1 MRKSISVAFFSLVST
16 LMVLGIVLM
25 GASEWVLFKNYFA
38 KDRYETLDQ
47 VVGVTQ
53 RTAQYL
59 VQQAELP
66 EGDELDALSTKLEI
80 IGESAEAYLFF
91 TDNDGRVMIASSP
104 DKLESL
110 TVPEEMMEKIDASDA
125 DYYHVFG
132 TLGGMLDGKS
142 YITVSEMRNENGQP
156 SGYLFLCS
164 SGEQL
169 TQFKQQ
175 FWSNF
180 LLSACVMLLCA
191 SILTKILMRQLTDP
205 LQKVTDAAQ
214 RFGGGDLSVRV
225 EGVEGEGEA
234 ADLARTFN
242 RMADN
247 IQMNDNSRG
256 QFMGNI
262 AHELRTPMTTIK
274 GFVDGILD
282 GTIPPDMQNHYLQL
296 VSEETGRLARLIQN
310 MLDLSKLESGEYQ
323 VNARMFNIW
332 ETITGVALSAEQRI
346 NDGMI
351 DIDGLTMDEKVL
363 VYADPDLIHQVVYNL
378 LDNAIKFTPAGGT
391 IRFGVEKLGPE
402 AEISIWNS
410 GQGISP
416 EALPYVFQRFYKE
429 DRSRGL
435 HARGAGLGLNICK
448 VLVNLSGGQIRVES
462 QQGEWCRFVFTLP
475 TVAPN
480 PGGITCD
487 YKCTTIADKN
497 VYRLDLETGKICNIP
512 VEENAVVIRLGSFES
527 QWIQISNNGT
537 DNKISHNSIR
547 PEITIPLDAEWKMK
561 PLGKNFCR
569 FGYVDMSLNRIE
581 WENVEV
587 KTFIEQCD
595 STKLLEKQQLR
606 FSGAFGTPKKIT
618 PAYPLACWYRV
629 EFQMNEVPEDICI
642 FMDRETMAGSYQLF
656 INGKKADQK
665 DWYDVFV
672 NDKNNQALNI
682 YSMVKEGKNSIEIQM
697 NIEKDEDG
705 LRDPLY
711 LWGSFGVTETAGIP
725 LLTKQPETGCPDRHW
740 CKGFPYYSGTME
752 YETCMKLEIPVTEQ
766 QVNCFDIKLGFQ
778 VPTYD
783 CIETRING
791 VSLGVKAYT
800 PYVWQ
805 CPRDVL
811 QKDENIITIAV
822 TNTLA
827 NMLDGTYFDYDS
839 QKLVNIEP

>member
-110 TVPEEMMEKIDASDA
+110 IVPEEMMEKIDASDA

-282 GTIPPDMQNHYLQL
+282 GTIPPELQNHYLQL

-332 ETITGVALSAEQRI
+332 ETLTGVALAAEQRI

-351 DIDGLTMDEKVL
+351 ELEGLTMDEKVL
-363 VYADPDLIHQVVYNL
+363 VYADPDLIHQVAYNL

-391 IRFGVEKLGPE
+391 IRFSVEKLGPE

-416 EALPYVFQRFYKE
+416 EALPYVFERFYKE

-435 HARGAGLGLNICK
+435 HARGSGLGLNICK

-475 TVAPN
+475 TCSPN
-480 PGGITCD
+480 PGGM
-487 YKCTTIADKN
+487 K
-497 VYRLDLETGKICNIP
+497 RLPDAAGQPGAVEDPASMKP
-512 VEENAVVIRLGSFES
+512 VE
-527 QWIQISNNGT
+527 
-537 DNKISHNSIR
+537 
-547 PEITIPLDAEWKMK
+547 
-561 PLGKNFCR
+561 
-569 FGYVDMSLNRIE
+569 
-581 WENVEV
+581 
-587 KTFIEQCD
+587 
-595 STKLLEKQQLR
+595 
-606 FSGAFGTPKKIT
+606 
-618 PAYPLACWYRV
+618 
-629 EFQMNEVPEDICI
+629 
-642 FMDRETMAGSYQLF
+642 
-656 INGKKADQK
+656 
-665 DWYDVFV
+665 
-672 NDKNNQALNI
+672 
-682 YSMVKEGKNSIEIQM
+682 
-697 NIEKDEDG
+697 
-705 LRDPLY
+705 
-711 LWGSFGVTETAGIP
+711 
-725 LLTKQPETGCPDRHW
+725 
-740 CKGFPYYSGTME
+740 
-752 YETCMKLEIPVTEQ
+752 
-766 QVNCFDIKLGFQ
+766 
-778 VPTYD
+778 
-783 CIETRING
+783 
-791 VSLGVKAYT
+791 
-800 PYVWQ
+800 
-805 CPRDVL
+805 
-811 QKDENIITIAV
+811 
-822 TNTLA
+822 
-827 NMLDGTYFDYDS
+827 
-839 QKLVNIEP
+839 

>member
-282 GTIPPDMQNHYLQL
+282 GTIPPEMQNHYLQL

-332 ETITGVALSAEQRI
+332 ETLTGVALAAEQRI

-351 DIDGLTMDEKVL
+351 ELEGLTMDEKVL

-391 IRFGVEKLGPE
+391 IRFSVEKLGPE

-416 EALPYVFQRFYKE
+416 EALPYVFERFYKE

-435 HARGAGLGLNICK
+435 HARGSGLGLNICK
-448 VLVNLSGGQIRVES
+448 VLVNLAGGQIRVES

-475 TVAPN
+475 TCSPN
-480 PGGITCD
+480 PGGM
-487 YKCTTIADKN
+487 K
-497 VYRLDLETGKICNIP
+497 RLPDAAGQPGAVEEPASMKP
-512 VEENAVVIRLGSFES
+512 VE
-527 QWIQISNNGT
+527 
-537 DNKISHNSIR
+537 
-547 PEITIPLDAEWKMK
+547 
-561 PLGKNFCR
+561 
-569 FGYVDMSLNRIE
+569 
-581 WENVEV
+581 
-587 KTFIEQCD
+587 
-595 STKLLEKQQLR
+595 
-606 FSGAFGTPKKIT
+606 
-618 PAYPLACWYRV
+618 
-629 EFQMNEVPEDICI
+629 
-642 FMDRETMAGSYQLF
+642 
-656 INGKKADQK
+656 
-665 DWYDVFV
+665 
-672 NDKNNQALNI
+672 
-682 YSMVKEGKNSIEIQM
+682 
-697 NIEKDEDG
+697 
-705 LRDPLY
+705 
-711 LWGSFGVTETAGIP
+711 
-725 LLTKQPETGCPDRHW
+725 
-740 CKGFPYYSGTME
+740 
-752 YETCMKLEIPVTEQ
+752 
-766 QVNCFDIKLGFQ
+766 
-778 VPTYD
+778 
-783 CIETRING
+783 
-791 VSLGVKAYT
+791 
-800 PYVWQ
+800 
-805 CPRDVL
+805 
-811 QKDENIITIAV
+811 
-822 TNTLA
+822 
-827 NMLDGTYFDYDS
+827 
-839 QKLVNIEP
+839 

>member
-142 YITVSEMRNENGQP
+142 YITVSEMRNEHGQP

-191 SILTKILMRQLTDP
+191 SILTKLLMRKLTDP

-225 EGVEGEGEA
+225 EGVEGEGEV

-247 IQMNDNSRG
+247 IQTNDNSRG

-274 GFVDGILD
+274 GFIDGILD

-332 ETITGVALSAEQRI
+332 ETLTGVALSAEQRI

-363 VYADPDLIHQVVYNL
+363 VYADPDLIHQVAYNL

-391 IRFGVEKLGPE
+391 IRFGVERLGPE
-402 AEISIWNS
+402 VEVSIWNS

-429 DRSRGL
+429 DQSRGL

-462 QQGEWCRFVFTLP
+462 KQGEWCRFVFTLP
-475 TVAPN
+475 VQPPN
-480 PGGITCD
+480 PGGM
-487 YKCTTIADKN
+487 K
-497 VYRLDLETGKICNIP
+497 RLPDESGRP
-512 VEENAVVIRLGSFES
+512 GAVEDPAS
-527 QWIQISNNGT
+527 
-537 DNKISHNSIR
+537 
-547 PEITIPLDAEWKMK
+547 MK
-561 PLGKNFCR
+561 P
-569 FGYVDMSLNRIE
+569 VD
-581 WENVEV
+581 
-587 KTFIEQCD
+587 
-595 STKLLEKQQLR
+595 
-606 FSGAFGTPKKIT
+606 
-618 PAYPLACWYRV
+618 
-629 EFQMNEVPEDICI
+629 
-642 FMDRETMAGSYQLF
+642 
-656 INGKKADQK
+656 
-665 DWYDVFV
+665 
-672 NDKNNQALNI
+672 
-682 YSMVKEGKNSIEIQM
+682 
-697 NIEKDEDG
+697 
-705 LRDPLY
+705 
-711 LWGSFGVTETAGIP
+711 
-725 LLTKQPETGCPDRHW
+725 
-740 CKGFPYYSGTME
+740 
-752 YETCMKLEIPVTEQ
+752 
-766 QVNCFDIKLGFQ
+766 
-778 VPTYD
+778 
-783 CIETRING
+783 
-791 VSLGVKAYT
+791 
-800 PYVWQ
+800 
-805 CPRDVL
+805 
-811 QKDENIITIAV
+811 
-822 TNTLA
+822 
-827 NMLDGTYFDYDS
+827 
-839 QKLVNIEP
+839 

>member
-110 TVPEEMMEKIDASDA
+110 TVPEEMMEKIDTSDA

-132 TLGGMLDGKS
+132 TLDGMLDGKS
-142 YITVSEMRNENGQP
+142 YITVSEMRNEHGQP

-225 EGVEGEGEA
+225 EGVEGEGEV

-332 ETITGVALSAEQRI
+332 ETLTGVALSAEQRI

-351 DIDGLTMDEKVL
+351 DLEGLTMDEKVL
-363 VYADPDLIHQVVYNL
+363 VYADPDLIHQVAYNI

-391 IRFGVEKLGPE
+391 IKFHVEKLGPE
-402 AEISIWNS
+402 VEISIWNS

-462 QQGEWCRFVFTLP
+462 QQGEWCQFVFTLP
-475 TVAPN
+475 ATPPN
-480 PGGITCD
+480 PSGM
-487 YKCTTIADKN
+487 K
-497 VYRLDLETGKICNIP
+497 RLPDESGQPVP
-512 VEENAVVIRLGSFES
+512 VEDPAS
-527 QWIQISNNGT
+527 
-537 DNKISHNSIR
+537 
-547 PEITIPLDAEWKMK
+547 MK
-561 PLGKNFCR
+561 P
-569 FGYVDMSLNRIE
+569 
-581 WENVEV
+581 
-587 KTFIEQCD
+587 
-595 STKLLEKQQLR
+595 
-606 FSGAFGTPKKIT
+606 
-618 PAYPLACWYRV
+618 
-629 EFQMNEVPEDICI
+629 
-642 FMDRETMAGSYQLF
+642 
-656 INGKKADQK
+656 
-665 DWYDVFV
+665 V
-672 NDKNNQALNI
+672 N
-682 YSMVKEGKNSIEIQM
+682 
-697 NIEKDEDG
+697 
-705 LRDPLY
+705 
-711 LWGSFGVTETAGIP
+711 
-725 LLTKQPETGCPDRHW
+725 
-740 CKGFPYYSGTME
+740 
-752 YETCMKLEIPVTEQ
+752 
-766 QVNCFDIKLGFQ
+766 
-778 VPTYD
+778 
-783 CIETRING
+783 
-791 VSLGVKAYT
+791 
-800 PYVWQ
+800 
-805 CPRDVL
+805 
-811 QKDENIITIAV
+811 
-822 TNTLA
+822 
-827 NMLDGTYFDYDS
+827 
-839 QKLVNIEP
+839 

>member
-1 MRKSISVAFFSLVST
+1 MRKSISTAFFSLVST

-25 GASEWVLFKNYFA
+25 GFSEWVLFKGYFA

-47 VVGVTQ
+47 VVGVAE

-59 VQQAELP
+59 VQKAALP
-66 EGDELDALSTKLEI
+66 EGDELEALSTKLEI

-142 YITVSEMRNENGQP
+142 YITVSEMRNEHGQP

-191 SILTKILMRQLTDP
+191 SILTKLLMRKLTDP

-225 EGVEGEGEA
+225 EGVEGEGEV

-247 IQMNDNSRG
+247 IQTNDNSRG

-332 ETITGVALSAEQRI
+332 ETLTGVALSAEQRI

-351 DIDGLTMDEKVL
+351 ELEGLTMDEKVL
-363 VYADPDLIHQVVYNL
+363 VYADPDLIHQVAYNL

-391 IRFGVEKLGPE
+391 IKFKVEKLGPE
-402 AEISIWNS
+402 VEVSIWNS

-416 EALPYVFQRFYKE
+416 EALPHVFQRFYKE

-462 QQGEWCRFVFTLP
+462 QQGEWCQFVFTLP
-475 TVAPN
+475 TCPPN
-480 PGGITCD
+480 PGEI
-487 YKCTTIADKN
+487 K
-497 VYRLDLETGKICNIP
+497 RLPDESGRPVP
-512 VEENAVVIRLGSFES
+512 VEDPAS
-527 QWIQISNNGT
+527 
-537 DNKISHNSIR
+537 
-547 PEITIPLDAEWKMK
+547 MK
-561 PLGKNFCR
+561 P
-569 FGYVDMSLNRIE
+569 VD
-581 WENVEV
+581 
-587 KTFIEQCD
+587 
-595 STKLLEKQQLR
+595 
-606 FSGAFGTPKKIT
+606 
-618 PAYPLACWYRV
+618 
-629 EFQMNEVPEDICI
+629 
-642 FMDRETMAGSYQLF
+642 
-656 INGKKADQK
+656 
-665 DWYDVFV
+665 
-672 NDKNNQALNI
+672 
-682 YSMVKEGKNSIEIQM
+682 
-697 NIEKDEDG
+697 
-705 LRDPLY
+705 
-711 LWGSFGVTETAGIP
+711 
-725 LLTKQPETGCPDRHW
+725 
-740 CKGFPYYSGTME
+740 
-752 YETCMKLEIPVTEQ
+752 
-766 QVNCFDIKLGFQ
+766 
-778 VPTYD
+778 
-783 CIETRING
+783 
-791 VSLGVKAYT
+791 
-800 PYVWQ
+800 
-805 CPRDVL
+805 
-811 QKDENIITIAV
+811 
-822 TNTLA
+822 
-827 NMLDGTYFDYDS
+827 
-839 QKLVNIEP
+839 

>member
-247 IQMNDNSRG
+247 IQTNDNSRG

-274 GFVDGILD
+274 GFVDGMLD

-332 ETITGVALSAEQRI
+332 DTLTGVALSAEQRI

-351 DIDGLTMDEKVL
+351 EIEGLTMDEKAL

-378 LDNAIKFTPAGGT
+378 LDNAAKFAAKGT
-391 IRFGVEKLGPE
+391 TITVQITKKDGKAYTSIRNLGATIPPDELSLLFDRFHKADYSRSMDREGV
-402 AEISIWNS
+402 
-410 GQGISP
+410 
-416 EALPYVFQRFYKE
+416 
-429 DRSRGL
+429 
-435 HARGAGLGLNICK
+435 GLGLYI
-448 VLVNLSGGQIRVES
+448 
-462 QQGEWCRFVFTLP
+462 
-475 TVAPN
+475 
-480 PGGITCD
+480 
-487 YKCTTIADKN
+487 
-497 VYRLDLETGKICNIP
+497 
-512 VEENAVVIRLGSFES
+512 
-527 QWIQISNNGT
+527 
-537 DNKISHNSIR
+537 
-547 PEITIPLDAEWKMK
+547 
-561 PLGKNFCR
+561 
-569 FGYVDMSLNRIE
+569 
-581 WENVEV
+581 V
-587 KTFIEQCD
+587 KTILGNLKEN
-595 STKLLEKQQLR
+595 
-606 FSGAFGTPKKIT
+606 IT
-618 PAYPLACWYRV
+618 V
-629 EFQMNEVPEDICI
+629 
-642 FMDRETMAGSYQLF
+642 TS
-656 INGKKADQK
+656 
-665 DWYDVFV
+665 
-672 NDKNNQALNI
+672 
-682 YSMVKEGKNSIEIQM
+682 
-697 NIEKDEDG
+697 EDG
-705 LRDPLY
+705 LTTFTFTL
-711 LWGSFGVTETAGIP
+711 
-725 LLTKQPETGCPDRHW
+725 
-740 CKGFPYYSGTME
+740 
-752 YETCMKLEIPVTEQ
+752 
-766 QVNCFDIKLGFQ
+766 
-778 VPTYD
+778 
-783 CIETRING
+783 
-791 VSLGVKAYT
+791 
-800 PYVWQ
+800 
-805 CPRDVL
+805 
-811 QKDENIITIAV
+811 
-822 TNTLA
+822 TLA
-827 NMLDGTYFDYDS
+827 
-839 QKLVNIEP
+839 

>member
-191 SILTKILMRQLTDP
+191 SILTKLLMRKLTDP

-225 EGVEGEGEA
+225 EGVEGEGEV

-247 IQMNDNSRG
+247 IQTNDNSRG

-274 GFVDGILD
+274 GFIDGILD

-332 ETITGVALSAEQRI
+332 ETLTGVALSAEQRI

-363 VYADPDLIHQVVYNL
+363 VYADPDLIHQVAYNL

-391 IRFGVEKLGPE
+391 IRFGVERLGPE
-402 AEISIWNS
+402 VEVSIWNS

-429 DRSRGL
+429 DQSRGL

-462 QQGEWCRFVFTLP
+462 KQGEWCRFVFTLP
-475 TVAPN
+475 VQPPN
-480 PGGITCD
+480 PGGM
-487 YKCTTIADKN
+487 K
-497 VYRLDLETGKICNIP
+497 RLPDESGRP
-512 VEENAVVIRLGSFES
+512 GAVEDPAS
-527 QWIQISNNGT
+527 
-537 DNKISHNSIR
+537 
-547 PEITIPLDAEWKMK
+547 MK
-561 PLGKNFCR
+561 P
-569 FGYVDMSLNRIE
+569 VD
-581 WENVEV
+581 
-587 KTFIEQCD
+587 
-595 STKLLEKQQLR
+595 
-606 FSGAFGTPKKIT
+606 
-618 PAYPLACWYRV
+618 
-629 EFQMNEVPEDICI
+629 
-642 FMDRETMAGSYQLF
+642 
-656 INGKKADQK
+656 
-665 DWYDVFV
+665 
-672 NDKNNQALNI
+672 
-682 YSMVKEGKNSIEIQM
+682 
-697 NIEKDEDG
+697 
-705 LRDPLY
+705 
-711 LWGSFGVTETAGIP
+711 
-725 LLTKQPETGCPDRHW
+725 
-740 CKGFPYYSGTME
+740 
-752 YETCMKLEIPVTEQ
+752 
-766 QVNCFDIKLGFQ
+766 
-778 VPTYD
+778 
-783 CIETRING
+783 
-791 VSLGVKAYT
+791 
-800 PYVWQ
+800 
-805 CPRDVL
+805 
-811 QKDENIITIAV
+811 
-822 TNTLA
+822 
-827 NMLDGTYFDYDS
+827 
-839 QKLVNIEP
+839 

>member
-214 RFGGGDLSVRV
+214 RFGGGDFSVRV

-274 GFVDGILD
+274 GFIDGILD

-332 ETITGVALSAEQRI
+332 ETLTGVALSAEQRI

-363 VYADPDLIHQVVYNL
+363 VYADPDLIHQVAYNL

-391 IRFGVEKLGPE
+391 IRFGVERLGPE
-402 AEISIWNS
+402 VEVSIWNS

-429 DRSRGL
+429 DQSRGL

-462 QQGEWCRFVFTLP
+462 KQGEWCRFVFTLP
-475 TVAPN
+475 VQPPN
-480 PGGITCD
+480 PGGM
-487 YKCTTIADKN
+487 K
-497 VYRLDLETGKICNIP
+497 RLPDESGRP
-512 VEENAVVIRLGSFES
+512 GAVEDPAS
-527 QWIQISNNGT
+527 
-537 DNKISHNSIR
+537 
-547 PEITIPLDAEWKMK
+547 MK
-561 PLGKNFCR
+561 P
-569 FGYVDMSLNRIE
+569 VD
-581 WENVEV
+581 
-587 KTFIEQCD
+587 
-595 STKLLEKQQLR
+595 
-606 FSGAFGTPKKIT
+606 
-618 PAYPLACWYRV
+618 
-629 EFQMNEVPEDICI
+629 
-642 FMDRETMAGSYQLF
+642 
-656 INGKKADQK
+656 
-665 DWYDVFV
+665 
-672 NDKNNQALNI
+672 
-682 YSMVKEGKNSIEIQM
+682 
-697 NIEKDEDG
+697 
-705 LRDPLY
+705 
-711 LWGSFGVTETAGIP
+711 
-725 LLTKQPETGCPDRHW
+725 
-740 CKGFPYYSGTME
+740 
-752 YETCMKLEIPVTEQ
+752 
-766 QVNCFDIKLGFQ
+766 
-778 VPTYD
+778 
-783 CIETRING
+783 
-791 VSLGVKAYT
+791 
-800 PYVWQ
+800 
-805 CPRDVL
+805 
-811 QKDENIITIAV
+811 
-822 TNTLA
+822 
-827 NMLDGTYFDYDS
+827 
-839 QKLVNIEP
+839 